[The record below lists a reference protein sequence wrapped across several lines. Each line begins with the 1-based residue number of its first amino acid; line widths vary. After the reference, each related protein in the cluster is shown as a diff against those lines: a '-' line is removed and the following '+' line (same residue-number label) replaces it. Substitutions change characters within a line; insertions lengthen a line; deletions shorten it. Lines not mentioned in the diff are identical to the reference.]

1 MTCGHNSL
9 FQIPMMPTTRFHPYH
24 GQNIRLSNDDMVA
37 YRETSFAHALVFSE
51 KPLLPGEIFLLE
63 IEKTERGWSGH
74 LRVGL
79 TQLCLAD
86 HFELPQYALPDLA
99 NMGRSW
105 ISAVTKTHNRMFTS
119 NNQTSQEDPSSHETV
134 LGSTDVILTPRG
146 KVHRSMLQP
155 SCRAAYR
162 ERNVRDRLGP
172 RDGPGIGGGGDGFTQ
187 DSILPT
193 DVGSRIGI
201 MFKVTNNE
209 ARMHFIFNGEDQG
222 PSDDVIPYRKGP
234 LFAVVDVY
242 GTTKQ
247 VRIVQLYGGEY
258 VYIYNKHQQ
267 NCFKFSFQFKFCKLL

>member
-1 MTCGHNSL
+1 MK
-9 FQIPMMPTTRFHPYH
+9 PTTCFHPYH
-24 GQNIRLSNDDMVA
+24 GQNIRLSNDNMVA

-51 KPLLPGEIFLLE
+51 KPLMPGEIFLLE

-79 TQLCLAD
+79 TQLCPEE

-105 ISAVTKTHNRMFTS
+105 IAAVTKTHNRRYTS
-119 NNQTSQEDPSSHETV
+119 TGNGGEESSSFV
-134 LGSTDVILTPRG
+134 SALGSSDVILTPRG
-146 KVHRSMLQP
+146 KVHRSVLQP
-155 SCRAAYR
+155 VCQTGLR
-162 ERNVRDRLGP
+162 ERVLDRLGP
-172 RDGPGIGGGGDGFTQ
+172 REGPGIELVQ

-201 MFKVTNNE
+201 MFKVTNDV

-222 PSDDVIPYRKGP
+222 PSEEAIPYRNGP

-247 VRIVQLYGGEY
+247 VRIVQLYG
-258 VYIYNKHQQ
+258 VTTLQNACRDRILQLIDKSDINKLPLP
-267 NCFKFSFQFKFCKLL
+267 KKVLQFLSYDMET

>member
-1 MTCGHNSL
+1 MK
-9 FQIPMMPTTRFHPYH
+9 PTTCFHPYH
-24 GQNIRLSNDDMVA
+24 GQNIRLSNDNMVA
-37 YRETSFAHALVFSE
+37 CRETSFAHALVFSE
-51 KPLLPGEIFLLE
+51 KPLMPGEIFLLE

-79 TQLCLAD
+79 TQLCPEE

-105 ISAVTKTHNRMFTS
+105 ISAVTKTHNRRFSNHAAEGEETS
-119 NNQTSQEDPSSHETV
+119 FESA
-134 LGSTDVILTPRG
+134 LGSSDVILTPRG
-146 KVHRSMLQP
+146 KVHRSVLQP
-155 SCRAAYR
+155 VCQSGLRDRAG
-162 ERNVRDRLGP
+162 RDRLGP
-172 RDGPGIGGGGDGFTQ
+172 REGPGTGVEGFSQ

-201 MFKVTNNE
+201 MFKVKNDV

-222 PSDDVIPYRKGP
+222 PSDEVIPYRNGP

-247 VRIVQLYGGEY
+247 VRIVQLYGVTTLQNACRDRILQLVEKLD
-258 VYIYNKHQQ
+258 INKLPLP
-267 NCFKFSFQFKFCKLL
+267 KKLLQFLNYDMET